1 MKQKKAWSFFQ
12 SLGKAFMYP
21 IALLSVCG
29 MMLGLGSGLASE
41 EMAKLIPVLG
51 FPIVKSFLDFVVN
64 LGLFAF
70 VNLPVLF
77 AIAIP
82 LGLLKEKEDKAY
94 GAFSGLVGFMAMHL
108 GTNFYLKTHGLLV
121 PVDQMSTH
129 GQTIIL
135 GIQSYNTS
143 VLGGIVAG
151 LMVFTMYKRIVNLRI
166 PESLGFYSCPR
177 LAPLITLIVMSVF
190 GIIIPFVW
198 PPFFNLFM
206 LIGHWISTS
215 GPIGY
220 FFYAVAERVTIPF
233 GLNHLV
239 TSVFRFTPIGGSA
252 IINGEEYYGTLNM
265 FMAYVKENA
274 VIPLD
279 LAGKMEQGKLMIQYG
294 LAGAAL
300 AMYQTAHVQNRKA
313 IKALL
318 ISAVLTVIIGGVS
331 EPIEFLFLF
340 VSPVLF
346 VFHAF
351 MNGFANMFLPYLGVK
366 MGFTGDL
373 IQFMS
378 FGVLRGTR
386 TGWPVA
392 VCVEIAYF
400 FIYYAVFKWAILKY
414 NLMTVGREDSDQTPS
429 ATATATEVVVP
440 VAQPEINTNMGPS
453 TAEKMIEALGGK
465 ENIVSLDN
473 CVTRLRLTINDME
486 IIDETAIKRQGGIA
500 IVKLDKNTLQVI
512 IGTKVIALRKEMD
525 QYMESY

>member
-1 MKQKKAWSFFQ
+1 MKQKRAWSFFQ

-29 MMLGLGSGLASE
+29 MMLGLGSGLASD
-41 EMAKLIPVLG
+41 EMAKIIPLLG
-51 FPIVKSFLDFVVN
+51 FPAIKSFLDFVVT

-70 VNLPVLF
+70 INLPVLF

-94 GAFSGLVGFMAMHL
+94 GAFSGLIGFMAMHL
-108 GTNFYLKTHGLLV
+108 GTNFYLKNHNLLV
-121 PVDQMSTH
+121 AADQMSTH
-129 GQTIIL
+129 GQTVIL

-151 LMVFTMYKRIVNLRI
+151 LIVSTLYRRIVNLRI
-166 PESLGFYSCPR
+166 PESLGFYSGPR
-177 LAPLITLIVMSVF
+177 LVPLVTLIIMSVF
-190 GIIIPFVW
+190 GLLIPFVW

-206 LIGHWISTS
+206 LIGRWISTS
-215 GPIGY
+215 GPVGY

-252 IINGEEYYGTLNM
+252 VIGGEEYYGTLNM

-300 AMYQTAHVQNRKA
+300 AMYRTAQVQNRKA

-318 ISAVLTVIIGGVS
+318 ISGVLTVIIGGVS

-346 VFHAF
+346 AFHAF

-386 TGWPVA
+386 TGWPIA
-392 VCVEIAYF
+392 VCVEVAYF
-400 FIYYAVFKWAILKY
+400 FIYYLVFRWAILKY
-414 NLMTVGREDSDQTPS
+414 NLMTVGREEGDSIPVTSGTDVKISAVTPALNIKS
-429 ATATATEVVVP
+429 DLT
-440 VAQPEINTNMGPS
+440 
-453 TAEKMIEALGGK
+453 TAELMVKALGGK
-465 ENIVSLDN
+465 ENIKSLDN
-473 CVTRLRLTINDME
+473 CVTRLRLTVGEMDL
-486 IIDETAIKRQGGIA
+486 IDEASIKKQGGIA

-525 QYMESY
+525 KYMELC

>member
-29 MMLGLGSGLASE
+29 MMLGLGSGLASDD
-41 EMAKLIPVLG
+41 MGKFIPVLAI
-51 FPIVKSFLDFVVN
+51 PLIKTILDFIVS

-82 LGLLKEKEDKAY
+82 LGLLKEKADKAY
-94 GAFSGLVGFMAMHL
+94 GAFSGLIGFMAMHL
-108 GTNFYLKTHGLLV
+108 GTNFYLKQHDLLV
-121 PVDQMSTH
+121 AADQMSTH

-151 LMVFTMYKRIVNLRI
+151 LLVASMYKKIVNLRI
-166 PESLGFYSCPR
+166 PESLGFYSGPR
-177 LAPLITLIVMSVF
+177 LVPIITLIVMSGF
-190 GIIIPFVW
+190 GLFIPFIW

-215 GPIGY
+215 GPVGY

-252 IINGEEYYGTLNM
+252 VIGGEEYYGTLNM

-300 AMYQTAHVQNRKA
+300 AMYRTAHAQNRRA

-318 ISAVLTVIIGGVS
+318 ISGVLTVIIGGVS

-340 VSPVLF
+340 VSPLLF

-351 MNGFANMFLPYLGVK
+351 MNGLANMVLPYMGVK

-373 IQFMS
+373 IQFIS

-386 TGWPVA
+386 TGWPLA
-392 VCVEIAYF
+392 VCVEVAYF
-400 FIYYAVFKWAILKY
+400 FIYYFVFRWTILKF
-414 NLMTVGREDSDQTPS
+414 NLMTVGREESSPVTLN
-429 ATATATEVVVP
+429 AHEETAIANIP
-440 VAQPEINTNMGPS
+440 VHDKSELQA
-453 TAEKMIEALGGK
+453 AEQMVKALGGK
-465 ENIVSLDN
+465 ENIKSLDN
-473 CVTRLRLTINDME
+473 CVTRLRLTIADMGL
-486 IIDETAIKRQGGIA
+486 IDEAAIKRAGGIA
-500 IVKLDKNTLQVI
+500 VVKLDQNTLQVI
-512 IGTKVIALRKEMD
+512 IGTKVIALRRDMD
-525 QYMESY
+525 NYMGIC

>member
-1 MKQKKAWSFFQ
+1 
-12 SLGKAFMYP
+12 
-21 IALLSVCG
+21 
-29 MMLGLGSGLASE
+29 
-41 EMAKLIPVLG
+41 
-51 FPIVKSFLDFVVN
+51 
-64 LGLFAF
+64 
-70 VNLPVLF
+70 
-77 AIAIP
+77 
-82 LGLLKEKEDKAY
+82 DKAY
-94 GAFSGLVGFMAMHL
+94 GAFSGLIGFMAMHL
-108 GTNFYLKTHGLLV
+108 GTNFYLKQHDLLV
-121 PVDQMSTH
+121 AADQMSTH

-151 LMVFTMYKRIVNLRI
+151 LLVASMYKKIVNLRI
-166 PESLGFYSCPR
+166 PESLGFYSGPR
-177 LAPLITLIVMSVF
+177 LVPIITLIVMSGF
-190 GIIIPFVW
+190 GLIIPFIW

-215 GPIGY
+215 GPVGY

-252 IINGEEYYGTLNM
+252 VIGGEEYYGTLNM

-300 AMYQTAHVQNRKA
+300 AMYRTAHAQNRKA

-318 ISAVLTVIIGGVS
+318 ISGVLTVIIGGVS

-340 VSPVLF
+340 VSPLLF

-351 MNGFANMFLPYLGVK
+351 MNGFANMVLPYMGVK

-373 IQFMS
+373 IQFIS

-386 TGWPVA
+386 TGWPIA
-392 VCVEIAYF
+392 VCVEVAYF
-400 FIYYAVFKWAILKY
+400 FIYYFVFRWTILKF
-414 NLMTVGREDSDQTPS
+414 NLMTVGREESSPVTLNAHED
-429 ATATATEVVVP
+429 TAIADIPTLDKSELQA
-440 VAQPEINTNMGPS
+440 
-453 TAEKMIEALGGK
+453 AEQMVKALGGK
-465 ENIVSLDN
+465 ENIKSLDN
-473 CVTRLRLTINDME
+473 CVTRLRLTIADMGL
-486 IIDETAIKRQGGIA
+486 IDEAAIKRAGGIA
-500 IVKLDKNTLQVI
+500 VVKLDQNTLQVI
-512 IGTKVIALRKEMD
+512 IGTKVIALRRDMD
-525 QYMESY
+525 NYMGIC

>member
-29 MMLGLGSGLASE
+29 MMLGLGSGLASDD
-41 EMAKLIPVLG
+41 MAKLIPLLAIPV
-51 FPIVKSFLDFVVN
+51 IKTILDFIVS
-64 LGLFAF
+64 LGLLAF
-70 VNLPVLF
+70 VNLSVLF

-94 GAFSGLVGFMAMHL
+94 GAFSGLIGFMAMHL
-108 GTNFYLKTHGLLV
+108 GTNFYLKQHDLLV
-121 PVDQMSTH
+121 AADQMSTH

-151 LMVFTMYKRIVNLRI
+151 LLVASMYKKIVNLRI
-166 PESLGFYSCPR
+166 PESLGFYSGPR
-177 LAPLITLIVMSVF
+177 LVPIITLIVMSGF
-190 GIIIPFVW
+190 GLIIPFIW

-215 GPIGY
+215 GPVGY

-252 IINGEEYYGTLNM
+252 VIGGEEYYGTLNM

-300 AMYQTAHVQNRKA
+300 AMYRTAHAQNRKS

-318 ISAVLTVIIGGVS
+318 ISGVLTVIIGGVS

-340 VSPVLF
+340 VSPLLF

-351 MNGFANMFLPYLGVK
+351 MNGFANMVLPYMGVK

-373 IQFMS
+373 IQFIS

-386 TGWPVA
+386 TGWPIA
-392 VCVEIAYF
+392 VCVEVAYF
-400 FIYYAVFKWAILKY
+400 FIYYFVFRWTILKF
-414 NLMTVGREDSDQTPS
+414 NLMTVGREESSPVTLNAHED
-429 ATATATEVVVP
+429 TAIADIPTLDKSELQA
-440 VAQPEINTNMGPS
+440 
-453 TAEKMIEALGGK
+453 AEQMVKALGGK
-465 ENIVSLDN
+465 ENIKSLDN
-473 CVTRLRLTINDME
+473 CVTRLRLTIADMGL
-486 IIDETAIKRQGGIA
+486 IDEAAIKRAGGIA
-500 IVKLDKNTLQVI
+500 VVKLDQNTLQVI
-512 IGTKVIALRKEMD
+512 IGTKVIALRRDMD
-525 QYMESY
+525 NYMGIC

>member
-1 MKQKKAWSFFQ
+1 MKQKRAWSFFQ

-29 MMLGLGSGLASE
+29 MMLGLGSGLASN
-41 EMAKLIPVLG
+41 EMAKMIPLLG
-51 FPIVKSFLDFVVN
+51 FPAIKSFLDFVVS

-82 LGLLKEKEDKAY
+82 LGMLKEKEDKAY
-94 GAFSGLVGFMAMHL
+94 GAFSGLIGFMAMHL
-108 GTNFYLKTHGLLV
+108 GTNFYLKNHNLLV
-121 PVDQMSTH
+121 TADQMSTH
-129 GQTIIL
+129 GQTVIL

-151 LMVFTMYKRIVNLRI
+151 LIVSTLYRRIVNLRI
-166 PESLGFYSCPR
+166 PESLGFYSGPR
-177 LAPLITLIVMSVF
+177 LVPIITLIIMSVF
-190 GIIIPFVW
+190 GLLIPFVW

-252 IINGEEYYGTLNM
+252 VIGGEEYYGTLNM

-300 AMYQTAHVQNRKA
+300 AMYQTAQIQNRKA

-318 ISAVLTVIIGGVS
+318 ISGVLTVIIGGVS

-340 VSPVLF
+340 VSPLLF
-346 VFHAF
+346 AFHAF

-386 TGWPVA
+386 TGWPIA
-392 VCVEIAYF
+392 VCVEVTYF
-400 FIYYAVFKWAILKY
+400 FIYYLVFRWAILKY
-414 NLMTVGREDSDQTPS
+414 NLMTVGREDGDNI
-429 ATATATEVVVP
+429 P
-440 VAQPEINTNMGPS
+440 VASEAGVKTSAAAPEINAHTDLT
-453 TAEKMIEALGGK
+453 TARLMVEALGGK
-465 ENIVSLDN
+465 NNIKSLDN
-473 CVTRLRLTINDME
+473 CVTRLRLTIGEMGL
-486 IIDETAIKRQGGIA
+486 IDEASIKKLGGIA
-500 IVKLDKNTLQVI
+500 LVKLDKNTLQVI

-525 QYMESY
+525 KYMELC